1 MEKFSVNAE
10 IAINVLAKHKGECVN
25 DQILAFEYGIANNGI
40 VKGFYS
46 FLFLADQDG
55 YIKGYWKKY
64 GNAPALVKQENNI
77 EVSSISTQGATTK
90 KELTVFTVLDF
101 DTEKAIRAWTKYLKN
116 AGKYEYE
123 HRYNDLKSGKEFDA
137 HKIGSDCV
145 RYLKKKHFKNTCECC
160 TSNTPIVSKTLEL
173 HHIQAVED
181 GGKDSLN
188 NFACV
193 CRNCHGIIH
202 GLDLVYDEQAE
213 AKYSD
218 KRQFFEEIVKPA
230 VKQAYDGMTEKK
242 IKKFVK
248 NMLLIRYGKEEEV
261 A

>member
-1 MEKFSVNAE
+1 MEKFSVNAK

-46 FLFLADQDG
+46 FLHLVNG
-55 YIKGYWKKY
+55 YNHTNWEKY
-64 GNAPALVKQENNI
+64 GKVPVLVRQEDSN
-77 EVSSISTQGATTK
+77 EASSTSTQGVTTK
-90 KELTVFTVLDF
+90 ETMIVYTVLDF

-218 KRQFFEEIVKPA
+218 KRRFFEEIVKPA
-230 VKQAYDGMTEKK
+230 VKQAYDGMTERK